1 MTTTRVDDVTRAPS
15 AEPRPQTPGG
25 GEPGEPTA
33 PPITLRRVLAPVSG
47 KIALTALA
55 GVIAAGFSLLPA
67 IAVTAL
73 AEGAVAGT
81 LTPRAAW
88 LWLGAVVVGLT
99 LGHLIGMSS
108 TSWAHIVESAFRT
121 ELRLTIARH
130 LSRLPLGWHTNES
143 SGRTK
148 VLITED
154 TTAIHSLIAH
164 FGTDLGAAVGG
175 IVLGFAYLFTRSWQL
190 ATVLLV
196 WVVLLLV
203 FTAAAMALAQ
213 GTVNEDYLEGMKR
226 VGSSTVE
233 MVDGIATVKAFG
245 LAGTVFRRFDDA
257 LDQYTDAAY
266 RYMKGPGRPIALLG
280 ALVSPAGMLVPV
292 LLAGTWLAGLGVL
305 RPVDLLPFLLVG
317 LGLPS
322 GLLNLLMLANQ
333 VTLGVEAAG
342 RLGALLS
349 EPVLAEPEQPA
360 PIRRDADG
368 GVSVELDHVSF
379 RYGARDGEDPLP
391 LAVEDVSLRLEPGTV
406 TAVVGPSGSGKSTL
420 VRLIARFW
428 DVESG
433 SVRIGGTDVREI
445 SSAELLSHL
454 GLVLQ
459 EGGTLADTV
468 RANIALGRPGATDAE
483 VEAAARVARI
493 HERVLALPDGYDTV
507 LGSEGAHLSG
517 GERQRI
523 ALARV
528 FLADTPVLLLDEATA
543 QADAHS
549 EREIQQALA
558 RLAAGRTVLVIAHRL
573 STIVDADQVLVMD
586 HGRLVE
592 RGTHTGLLAQG
603 GLYAKMWR
611 AQQ

>member
-1 MTTTRVDDVTRAPS
+1 MTTTPPVTLG
-15 AEPRPQTPGG
+15 Q
-25 GEPGEPTA
+25 
-33 PPITLRRVLAPVSG
+33 VLAPVRG

-55 GVIAAGFSLLPA
+55 GLVASGFSLLPA
-67 IAVTAL
+67 VAITAI
-73 AEGAVAGT
+73 AEGAVTHT
-81 LTPRAAW
+81 LTTRTAW

-99 LGHLIGMSS
+99 LGHVIAMSS
-108 TSWAHIVESAFRT
+108 TGWAHDVESAFRT
-121 ELRLTIARH
+121 ELRVRIARH
-130 LSRLPLGWHTNES
+130 LARLPLGWHTNES

-164 FGTDLGAAVGG
+164 FGTDLGAAAGG
-175 IVLGFAYLFTRSWQL
+175 MVLGFAYLFTRSWQL
-190 ATVLLV
+190 ALVLLA
-196 WVVLLLV
+196 WMVLLLV
-203 FTAAAMALAQ
+203 LTATAMAASQ
-213 GTVNEDYLEGMKR
+213 GTVNADYLEGMKK

-245 LAGTVFRRFDDA
+245 LAGSVFRRFDEA

-266 RYMKGPGRPIALLG
+266 RYMKGPGRPMALLG
-280 ALVSPAGMLVPV
+280 ALISPAGMLVPV
-292 LLAGTWLAGLGVL
+292 LIAGVWLAGQGVL

-317 LGLPS
+317 IGLPS
-322 GLLNLLMLANQ
+322 GLVNLVTLVNQ
-333 VTLGVEAAG
+333 VTLGAEAAG

-349 EPVLAEPEQPA
+349 EPVLAEPAHPQP
-360 PIRRDADG
+360 IHRDEGG
-368 GVSVELDHVSF
+368 GVGIDLEHVCF
-379 RYGARDGEDPLP
+379 RYTARDGQEALP
-391 LAVEDVSLRLEPGTV
+391 LAVDDVSLHMEPGTV

-433 SVRIGGTDVREI
+433 TVRVGGTNVREA
-445 SSAELLSHL
+445 SSSDLLSHL

-459 EGGTLADTV
+459 EGGTLTDTV
-468 RANIALGRPGATDAE
+468 RANIALGRPGATDTE
-483 VEAAARVARI
+483 VEAAARAARI
-493 HERVLALPDGYDTV
+493 HERVLALPHGYDTV

-528 FLADTPVLLLDEATA
+528 FLADAPVLLLDEATA

-558 RLAAGRTVLVIAHRL
+558 RLAAGRTVMVIAHRL
-573 STIVDADQVLVMD
+573 STVVDADQILVMD

-592 RGTHTGLLAQG
+592 RGTHTELLAQG
-603 GLYAKMWR
+603 GLYSEMWE

>member
-1 MTTTRVDDVTRAPS
+1 MTTTTRADDVPHAAS
-15 AEPRPQTPGG
+15 AGPRPQAPGAG
-25 GEPGEPTA
+25 ASTA
-33 PPITLRRVLAPVSG
+33 PPVTLRQVLAPVTG
-47 KIALTALA
+47 KIALTTLA
-55 GVIAAGFSLLPA
+55 GVIASGFSLLPA
-67 IAVTAL
+67 VAVTAL
-73 AEGAVAGT
+73 AEGAVTST
-81 LTPRAAW
+81 LTARAAW

-99 LGHLIGMSS
+99 LGHLIAMSS
-108 TSWAHIVESAFRT
+108 TGWAHDVESAFRT
-121 ELRLTIARH
+121 ELRLRIARH

-164 FGTDLGAAVGG
+164 FGTDLGTALGG

-190 ATVLLV
+190 AAVLLV
-196 WVVLLLV
+196 WMVLLLV
-203 FTAAAMALAQ
+203 LTATAMALSQ
-213 GTVNEDYLEGMKR
+213 GTINEDYLEGMKK

-266 RYMKGPGRPIALLG
+266 RYMKGPGRPMALLG
-280 ALVSPAGMLVPV
+280 ALISPAGMLVPV
-292 LLAGTWLAGLGVL
+292 LLAGAWMAGHGIV

-317 LGLPS
+317 IGLPS
-322 GLLNLLMLANQ
+322 GLVSLVSLVNQ

-349 EPVLAEPEQPA
+349 EPVLAEPEHPA
-360 PIRRDADG
+360 PVRRDAGG

-379 RYGARDGEDPLP
+379 RYGARDGEEPLP
-391 LAVEDVSLRLEPGTV
+391 LAVDDVSLRLEPGTV

-433 SVRIGGTDVREI
+433 SVRVGGTDVRET
-445 SSAELLSHL
+445 SSADLLSHL

-483 VEAAARVARI
+483 VEAAARAARV
-493 HERVLALPDGYDTV
+493 HERVMELPQGYDTV

-517 GERQRI
+517 GERQRV

-528 FLADTPVLLLDEATA
+528 FLADAPVLLLDEATA

-573 STIVDADQVLVMD
+573 STVVDADQVLVMD

-603 GLYAKMWR
+603 GLYAEMWR

>member
-1 MTTTRVDDVTRAPS
+1 MTTTPPVTLG
-15 AEPRPQTPGG
+15 Q
-25 GEPGEPTA
+25 
-33 PPITLRRVLAPVSG
+33 VLAPVRG

-55 GVIAAGFSLLPA
+55 GLVASGFSLLPA
-67 IAVTAL
+67 VAITAI
-73 AEGAVAGT
+73 AEGAVTHT
-81 LTPRAAW
+81 LTARAAW

-99 LGHLIGMSS
+99 LGHVIAMSS
-108 TSWAHIVESAFRT
+108 TGWAHDVESAFRT
-121 ELRLTIARH
+121 ELRVRIARH
-130 LSRLPLGWHTNES
+130 LARLPLGWHTNES

-164 FGTDLGAAVGG
+164 FGTDLGAAAGG
-175 IVLGFAYLFTRSWQL
+175 MVLGFAYLFTRSWQL
-190 ATVLLV
+190 ALVLLV
-196 WVVLLLV
+196 WLVLLLV
-203 FTAAAMALAQ
+203 LTATAMAASQ
-213 GTVNEDYLEGMKR
+213 GTVNEDYLEGMKK

-245 LAGTVFRRFDDA
+245 LVGSVFRRFDEA

-266 RYMKGPGRPIALLG
+266 RYMKGPGRPMALLG
-280 ALVSPAGMLVPV
+280 ALISPAGMLVPV
-292 LLAGTWLAGLGVL
+292 LIAGVWLAGQGVL

-317 LGLPS
+317 IGLPS
-322 GLLNLLMLANQ
+322 GLVNLVTLVNQ
-333 VTLGVEAAG
+333 VTLGAEAAG

-349 EPVLAEPEQPA
+349 EPVLAEPAHPQP
-360 PIRRDADG
+360 IHRDEGG
-368 GVSVELDHVSF
+368 GVGIDLEHVCF
-379 RYGARDGEDPLP
+379 RYTARDGQEELP
-391 LAVEDVSLRLEPGTV
+391 LAVDDVSLRMEPGTV

-433 SVRIGGTDVREI
+433 TVRVGGTDVREA
-445 SSAELLSHL
+445 SSSDLLSHL

-483 VEAAARVARI
+483 VEAAARAARI
-493 HERVLALPDGYDTV
+493 HERVLALPHGYDTV

-517 GERQRI
+517 GERQRL

-528 FLADTPVLLLDEATA
+528 FLADAPVLLLDEATA

-558 RLAAGRTVLVIAHRL
+558 RLAAGRTVMVIAHRL
-573 STIVDADQVLVMD
+573 STVVDADQILVMD

-592 RGTHTGLLAQG
+592 RGTHTELLAQG
-603 GLYAKMWR
+603 GLYSEMWE

>member
-1 MTTTRVDDVTRAPS
+1 MTTTPPVTLG
-15 AEPRPQTPGG
+15 Q
-25 GEPGEPTA
+25 
-33 PPITLRRVLAPVSG
+33 VLAPVRG
-47 KIALTALA
+47 KIALTALGGLVA
-55 GVIAAGFSLLPA
+55 SGFSLLPA
-67 IAVTAL
+67 VAITAI
-73 AEGAVAGT
+73 AEGTVTHT
-81 LTPRAAW
+81 LTARAAW

-99 LGHLIGMSS
+99 LGHVIAMSS
-108 TSWAHIVESAFRT
+108 TGWAHDVESAFRT
-121 ELRLTIARH
+121 ELRVRIARH
-130 LSRLPLGWHTNES
+130 LARLPLGWHTNES

-164 FGTDLGAAVGG
+164 FGTDLGAAAGG
-175 IVLGFAYLFTRSWQL
+175 MVLGFAYLFTRSWQL
-190 ATVLLV
+190 ALVLLV
-196 WVVLLLV
+196 WLVLLLV
-203 FTAAAMALAQ
+203 LTATAMAASQ
-213 GTVNEDYLEGMKR
+213 GTVNADYLEGMKK

-245 LAGTVFRRFDDA
+245 LAGSVFRRFDEA

-266 RYMKGPGRPIALLG
+266 RYMKGPGRPMALLG
-280 ALVSPAGMLVPV
+280 ALISPAGMLVPV
-292 LLAGTWLAGLGVL
+292 LIAGVWLAGQGVL

-317 LGLPS
+317 IGLPS
-322 GLLNLLMLANQ
+322 GLVNLVTLVNQ
-333 VTLGVEAAG
+333 VTLGAEAAG

-349 EPVLAEPEQPA
+349 EPVLAEPAHPQP
-360 PIRRDADG
+360 IHRDEGG
-368 GVSVELDHVSF
+368 GVGIDLEHVCF
-379 RYGARDGEDPLP
+379 RYTARDGQEALP
-391 LAVEDVSLRLEPGTV
+391 LAVDDVSLRMEPGTV

-433 SVRIGGTDVREI
+433 TVRVGGTDVREA
-445 SSAELLSHL
+445 SSSDLLSHL

-483 VEAAARVARI
+483 VEAAARAARI
-493 HERVLALPDGYDTV
+493 HERVLALPHGYDTV

-517 GERQRI
+517 GERQRL

-528 FLADTPVLLLDEATA
+528 FLADAPVLLLDEATA

-558 RLAAGRTVLVIAHRL
+558 RLAAGRTVMVIAHRL
-573 STIVDADQVLVMD
+573 STVVDADQILVMD

-592 RGTHTGLLAQG
+592 RGTHTELLAQG
-603 GLYAKMWR
+603 GLYSEMWE

>member
-1 MTTTRVDDVTRAPS
+1 MTTTPPVTLG
-15 AEPRPQTPGG
+15 Q
-25 GEPGEPTA
+25 
-33 PPITLRRVLAPVSG
+33 VLAPVRG

-55 GVIAAGFSLLPA
+55 GLVASGFSLLPA
-67 IAVTAL
+67 VAITAI
-73 AEGAVAGT
+73 AEGAVTHT
-81 LTPRAAW
+81 LTARAAW

-99 LGHLIGMSS
+99 LGHVIAMSS
-108 TSWAHIVESAFRT
+108 TGWAHDVESAFRT
-121 ELRLTIARH
+121 ELRVRIARH
-130 LSRLPLGWHTNES
+130 LARLPLGWHTNES

-164 FGTDLGAAVGG
+164 FGTDLGAVAGG
-175 IVLGFAYLFTRSWQL
+175 MVLGFAYLFTRSWQL
-190 ATVLLV
+190 ALVLLV
-196 WVVLLLV
+196 WLVLLLV
-203 FTAAAMALAQ
+203 LTATAMAASQ
-213 GTVNEDYLEGMKR
+213 GTVNADYLEGMKK

-245 LAGTVFRRFDDA
+245 LAGSVFRRFDEA

-266 RYMKGPGRPIALLG
+266 RYMKGPGRPMALLG
-280 ALVSPAGMLVPV
+280 ALISPAGMLVPV
-292 LLAGTWLAGLGVL
+292 LIAGVWLAGQGVL

-317 LGLPS
+317 IGLPS
-322 GLLNLLMLANQ
+322 GLVNLVTLVNQ
-333 VTLGVEAAG
+333 VTLGAEAAG
-342 RLGALLS
+342 RLGTLLS
-349 EPVLAEPEQPA
+349 EPVLAEPARPQ
-360 PIRRDADG
+360 PIRRDEG
-368 GVSVELDHVSF
+368 SGVGVDLEHVCF
-379 RYGARDGEDPLP
+379 RYTARTGQEELP
-391 LAVEDVSLRLEPGTV
+391 LAVDDVSLHLEPGTV

-433 SVRIGGTDVREI
+433 TVRVGGTDVREA
-445 SSAELLSHL
+445 SSSDLLSHL

-483 VEAAARVARI
+483 VEAAARAARI
-493 HERVLALPDGYDTV
+493 HERVLALPHGYDTV

-517 GERQRI
+517 GERQRL

-528 FLADTPVLLLDEATA
+528 FLADAPVLLLDEATA

-558 RLAAGRTVLVIAHRL
+558 RLAAGRTVMVIAHRL
-573 STIVDADQVLVMD
+573 STVVDADQILVMD

-592 RGTHTGLLAQG
+592 RGTHTELLAQG
-603 GLYAKMWR
+603 GLYSEMWE

>member
-1 MTTTRVDDVTRAPS
+1 MTTTPPVTLG
-15 AEPRPQTPGG
+15 Q
-25 GEPGEPTA
+25 
-33 PPITLRRVLAPVSG
+33 VLAPVRG

-55 GVIAAGFSLLPA
+55 GLVASGFSLLPA
-67 IAVTAL
+67 VAITAL
-73 AEGAVAGT
+73 AEGAVT
-81 LTPRAAW
+81 HPLTARAAW

-99 LGHLIGMSS
+99 LGHVIAMSS
-108 TSWAHIVESAFRT
+108 TGWAHDVESAFRT
-121 ELRLTIARH
+121 ELRVRIARH
-130 LSRLPLGWHTNES
+130 LARLPLGWHTNES

-164 FGTDLGAAVGG
+164 FGTDLGAAAGG
-175 IVLGFAYLFTRSWQL
+175 MVLGFAYLFTRSWQL
-190 ATVLLV
+190 ALVLLA
-196 WVVLLLV
+196 WMVLLLV
-203 FTAAAMALAQ
+203 LTATAMAASQ
-213 GTVNEDYLEGMKR
+213 GTVNADYLEGMKK

-245 LAGTVFRRFDDA
+245 LAGSVFRRFDEA

-266 RYMKGPGRPIALLG
+266 RYMKGPGRPMALLG
-280 ALVSPAGMLVPV
+280 ALISPAGMLVPV
-292 LLAGTWLAGLGVL
+292 LIAGVWLAGQGVL

-317 LGLPS
+317 IGLPS
-322 GLLNLLMLANQ
+322 GLVNLVTLVNQ
-333 VTLGVEAAG
+333 VTLGAEAAG

-349 EPVLAEPEQPA
+349 EPVLAEPAHPQP
-360 PIRRDADG
+360 IHRDEGG
-368 GVSVELDHVSF
+368 GVGIDLEHVCF
-379 RYGARDGEDPLP
+379 RYTARDGQEELP
-391 LAVEDVSLRLEPGTV
+391 LAVDDVSLRMEPGTV

-433 SVRIGGTDVREI
+433 TVRVGGTDVREA
-445 SSAELLSHL
+445 SSSDLLSHL

-483 VEAAARVARI
+483 VEAAARAARI
-493 HERVLALPDGYDTV
+493 HERVLALPHGYDTV

-517 GERQRI
+517 GERQRL

-528 FLADTPVLLLDEATA
+528 FLADAPVLLLDEATA

-558 RLAAGRTVLVIAHRL
+558 RLAAGRTVMVIAHRL
-573 STIVDADQVLVMD
+573 STVVDADQILVMD

-592 RGTHTGLLAQG
+592 RGTHTELLAQG
-603 GLYAKMWR
+603 GLYSRMWE

>member
-1 MTTTRVDDVTRAPS
+1 MTTTPPVTLG
-15 AEPRPQTPGG
+15 Q
-25 GEPGEPTA
+25 
-33 PPITLRRVLAPVSG
+33 VLAPVRG

-55 GVIAAGFSLLPA
+55 GLVASGFSLLPA
-67 IAVTAL
+67 VAITAI
-73 AEGAVAGT
+73 AEGAVTHT
-81 LTPRAAW
+81 LTARAAW

-99 LGHLIGMSS
+99 LGHVIAMSS
-108 TSWAHIVESAFRT
+108 TGWAHDVESAFRT
-121 ELRLTIARH
+121 ELRVRIARH
-130 LSRLPLGWHTNES
+130 LARLPLGWHTNES

-164 FGTDLGAAVGG
+164 FGTDLGAAAGG
-175 IVLGFAYLFTRSWQL
+175 MVLGFAYLFTRSWQL
-190 ATVLLV
+190 ALVLLA
-196 WVVLLLV
+196 WMVLLLV
-203 FTAAAMALAQ
+203 LTATAMAASQ
-213 GTVNEDYLEGMKR
+213 GTVNADYLEGMKK

-245 LAGTVFRRFDDA
+245 LAGSVFRRFDEA

-266 RYMKGPGRPIALLG
+266 RYMKGPGRPMALLG
-280 ALVSPAGMLVPV
+280 ALISPAGMLVPV
-292 LLAGTWLAGLGVL
+292 LLAGVWLAGQGVL

-317 LGLPS
+317 IGLPS
-322 GLLNLLMLANQ
+322 GLVNLVTLVNH
-333 VTLGVEAAG
+333 VTLGAEAAG

-349 EPVLAEPEQPA
+349 EPVLAEPAHPQP
-360 PIRRDADG
+360 IHRDEGG
-368 GVSVELDHVSF
+368 GVGIDLEHVCF
-379 RYGARDGEDPLP
+379 RYTARDGQEALP
-391 LAVEDVSLRLEPGTV
+391 LAVDDVSLHMEPGTV

-433 SVRIGGTDVREI
+433 AVRVGGTDVREA
-445 SSAELLSHL
+445 SSSDLLSHL

-459 EGGTLADTV
+459 EGGTLRDTV
-468 RANIALGRPGATDAE
+468 RANIALGRPGATEAE
-483 VEAAARVARI
+483 VEAAARAARI
-493 HERVLALPDGYDTV
+493 HERVLALPHGYDTV

-528 FLADTPVLLLDEATA
+528 FLADAPVLLLDEATA

-558 RLAAGRTVLVIAHRL
+558 RLAAGRTVMVIAHRL
-573 STIVDADQVLVMD
+573 STVVDADQILVMD

-592 RGTHTGLLAQG
+592 RGTHTELLAQG
-603 GLYAKMWR
+603 GLYSEMWE